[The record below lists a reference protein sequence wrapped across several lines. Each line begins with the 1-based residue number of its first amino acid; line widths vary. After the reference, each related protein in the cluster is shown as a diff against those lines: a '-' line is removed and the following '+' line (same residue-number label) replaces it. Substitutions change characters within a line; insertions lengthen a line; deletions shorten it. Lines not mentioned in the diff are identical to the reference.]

1 VAVLSDLLSR
11 VRLELGDAQKQFTF
25 KATGDGATKVFETD
39 YKPVELTNLLVT
51 VAGSP
56 IAYPS
61 GYTIEQSTG
70 ILTFVTAPATSAAIV
85 VTGMVDRYFLDSELT
100 EFINDAVNQHTY
112 NRTDSFGSA
121 VTLAS
126 ISAVE
131 EYPVAILASIEGLW
145 ALATDASFDIDIS
158 APDGVTIPRAQR
170 YRQITEIIAERW
182 NQYRMLCS
190 QLNIG
195 LWRIEMGTLIRT
207 SRTTNKYVPIYM
219 GQEVDDSR
227 IPERVYIQNDLTG
240 RNTFPSYAQT
250 YDIVLYQGNSYSATF
265 DFPFDITGLE
275 FAAQIRTYPNAPS
288 IYANFEVT
296 VVSASSSLSTIQL
309 SLEVADTAYLP
320 PRGFWDLRATSTAD
334 STYAQTYIKGQVFTT
349 QGVTDSSGAMDGSW

>member
-1 VAVLSDLLSR
+1 MAVLSDILSR
-11 VRLELGDAQKQFTF
+11 VRLELGDLQKNFTF
-25 KATGDGATKVFETD
+25 TATGDGITKVFATGI
-39 YKPVELTNLLVT
+39 KPMELDNLYIT
-51 VAGSP
+51 VAGTAV
-56 IAYPS
+56 AYPA
-61 GYTIEQSTG
+61 GYSLEQDTG
-70 ILTFVTAPATSAAIV
+70 IITFTTAPASAAAIV
-85 VTGMVDRYFLDSELT
+85 VKGFQDRYFLDAELSN
-100 EFINDAVNQHTY
+100 FISDAVNQHTY

-121 VTLAS
+121 VTLAT
-126 ISAVE
+126 ISPVE
-131 EYPVAILASIEGLW
+131 EYPVAILAAIEGLW
-145 ALATDASFDIDIS
+145 ALATDAAFDIDIQ
-158 APDGVTIPRAQR
+158 APDGINIPRSER
-170 YRQITEIIAERW
+170 YRQLTGIIQQRW
-182 NQYRMLCS
+182 DQYRMLCS
-190 QLNIG
+190 QLNVG

-227 IPERVYIQNDLTG
+227 MPERVYIQNDLTG